1 MSPPLAHEGFRGWY
15 GTDHAR
21 PSLVKYQVLGV
32 GPTWVTGPVTQM
44 TARFLELWISG
55 FNLWI
60 LLCSSSCVIALRWRS
75 MTAKKLSGPM

>member
-1 MSPPLAHEGFRGWY
+1 
-15 GTDHAR
+15 
-21 PSLVKYQVLGV
+21 LVKYQVLGV

-60 LLCSSSCVIALRWRS
+60 LLC
-75 MTAKKLSGPM
+75 